1 LHNFGEHGD
10 PAEMRRM
17 VYWAF
22 DLGITHFDLANNYGP
37 PPGQAE
43 AAFGEILRH
52 LPRSIVRH
60 RQGQG
65 HRRPLQT
72 PAIVGNPREG
82 CAGAGKAVS
91 EGGGEGVGHAGLS

>member
-1 LHNFGEHGD
+1 
-10 PAEMRRM
+10 M
-17 VYWAF
+17 VCWAF

-52 LPRSIVRH
+52 LPRTIVRH
-60 RQGQG
+60 RQGQGQG
-65 HRRPLQT
+65 HRRPLQV
-72 PAIVGNPREG
+72 PAVVDDAWEG
-82 CAGAGKAVS
+82 RAGAGKAVS